1 VSSVRSAT
9 AAALYAEIATAQ
21 SEWKLPSVNAGVVR
35 DGALVWTG
43 SRGRFATADGGAPG
57 PDVQYRIGSIT
68 KTLTAIL
75 VLQCRDDGLLALT
88 DAVGKHL
95 PGIAFGD
102 RTIRHLLA
110 HSGGMN
116 AEPEGPWWERNPGV
130 TFEQLAA
137 AMDDSHA
144 VGPPDRRHHY
154 SNLGYG
160 LLGEIVSRLRGAPW
174 LELVQARILGPLEM
188 RRTTYFADGPAAQ
201 GFSVHPFD
209 GQLVGEPA
217 YDSAAMAPAGQL
229 WSTIEDLAK
238 YALFWIDP
246 VHEVLSR
253 ESVEEMAAPV
263 ASDPREGLTASY
275 GLGLRL
281 IADDPHLLIGHTGSM
296 PGFMAGLF
304 VDRARRVGA
313 VTLGNATYGRVASLP
328 PDLVRI
334 LLAYEPLVAQE
345 WVPEPPLAQGTDLLG
360 HWYWG
365 NTPLKI
371 SVSGA
376 TLQLTGGL
384 TTRIFPVGPDVY
396 QARDGYLAGEKL
408 HVIRDGNTISH
419 LNVAT
424 FILTRT
430 PYGRGADASPIPPLT

>member
-1 VSSVRSAT
+1 MTSVRPDT
-9 AAALYAEIATAQ
+9 AAALFAQIAAAQ

-35 DGALVWTG
+35 DGELVWTG

-75 VLQCRDDGLLALT
+75 VLQCRDDGLLALN

-130 TFEQLAA
+130 TFDQLTA
-137 AMDDSHA
+137 AMDESQA
-144 VGPPDRRHHY
+144 AGPADRRHHY

-160 LLGEIVSRLRGAPW
+160 LLGEIVARLRGESW
-174 LELVQARILGPLEM
+174 LDLVRQRILDPLEM
-188 RRTTYFADGPAAQ
+188 RRTTYFPAGAAAQ
-201 GFSVHPFD
+201 GFSVHPFS
-209 GQLVGEPA
+209 GRLMEEPA
-217 YDSAAMAPAGQL
+217 YDAGAMAPAGQL

-238 YALFWIDP
+238 YAMFWIDP
-246 VHEVLSR
+246 VYEVLSR
-253 ESVEEMAAPV
+253 DTVEEIASPV
-263 ASDPREGLTASY
+263 ASDPREALSASY

-281 IADDPHLLIGHTGSM
+281 IADDPYLFVGHTGSM
-296 PGFMAGLF
+296 PGFLAGLF
-304 VDRARRVGA
+304 VDRVRRIGA

-328 PDLVRI
+328 PDLLRELVDH
-334 LLAYEPLVAQE
+334 EPVLAQE
-345 WVPEPPLAQGTDLLG
+345 WVPEPPLTQGEDILG

-365 NTPLKI
+365 NSPVTM
-371 SVSGA
+371 SVSGGI
-376 TLQLTGGL
+376 LQLTGAL
-384 TTRIFPVGPDVY
+384 TSRFSPVAPDLY
-396 QARDGYLAGEKL
+396 QGRDGYLAGEKL
-408 HVIRDGNTISH
+408 KVIRDGDTISH

-424 FILTRT
+424 FVLTRT
-430 PYGRGADASPIPPLT
+430 PYGS